1 MLIDYRGI
9 VEWTSYRLQR
19 LLKGRNYL
27 RPTHSNPPS
36 FRVPS
41 SLSRQGELPAA
52 SPTELRCK
60 HWDLTPFHTFPAE
73 NSPPTKPKAIDISIA
88 SFIMAFLSFPSHHHC
103 PRLPS
108 RPTFL
113 SPPPPGK

>member
-19 LLKGRNYL
+19 LLKGRNYFRL
-27 RPTHSNPPS
+27 LFSFPPS

-52 SPTELRCK
+52 LPTELRCK

-88 SFIMAFLSFPSHHHC
+88 SSIMSSLSFPAILHC

-108 RPTFL
+108 RPTFWT
-113 SPPPPGK
+113 PPP